1 MRNRDPKKTFIG
13 IIIILIVIG
22 LIIGGIALFNY
33 LNYKKT
39 YDYKLGEIG
48 YSKEEI
54 KIIGDKLS
62 NTLIDEIVMKEP
74 YNKSIKDIITYKYFI
89 NDNLLRYLNYQK
101 KEPSLNIDTI
111 IRVVNVNG
119 DYEPYTNV
127 VDSKIED
134 GNLILVNKYHKL
146 GENHEFTNLENISLM
161 YAYSNNRL
169 QEEAVTNFVRMA
181 RAAKEEGLKIIANS
195 SYRSYEEQDNIY
207 NSFLKKHGTEYAEE
221 YSAHAGYSEHETGLA
236 VDIDAYQS
244 SADDFENS
252 NEYAWLLENSYKYGY
267 ILRYP
272 KDKEIITGYSY
283 EPWHYRYVGI
293 DAAKVIHDEDITFD
307 EYYLYYVNK

>member
-54 KIIGDKLS
+54 KIISNKLS
-62 NTLIDEIVMKEP
+62 NTLIDEIIMKKP

-127 VDSKIED
+127 V
-134 GNLILVNKYHKL
+134 
-146 GENHEFTNLENISLM
+146 
-161 YAYSNNRL
+161 YSNNRL